1 MHLATISVQCAC
13 INTLD
18 NFTGSTFSAVCVTR
32 KPPLSSQTQNVV
44 PKLLCCVLIRWCNWK
59 SVTLLLAGFLGRS
72 FSAMS
77 GSGIDICS
85 FAILTLLFRVSE
97 KISTP
102 TSVMLMAGNT
112 MIGFAYR

>member
-1 MHLATISVQCAC
+1 MHPTTTTVQCAC
-13 INTLD
+13 IDTLH
-18 NFTGSTFSAVCVTR
+18 NFTGSKVSAVCVAS
-32 KPPLSSQTQNVV
+32 KPPPSSHTQKIV
-44 PKLLCCVLIRWCNWK
+44 PKLLYVLIRWCNWK
-59 SVTLLLAGFLGRS
+59 SVILLIAGFLGGI